1 MTNSNRRRLLGFAGS
16 TAALAVLG
24 DAEAQDKFPSKPI
37 EVVTHA
43 GVGGGTDITARM
55 MMVHAPGVFKNEF
68 VVVNRV
74 GGSGAASLQYMLEK
88 PRDGHTIALITQTH
102 LLTILR
108 SKGKFKYEDLVPLAR
123 ATDDPQ
129 ILMVGKG
136 SPFKSAQDLVAA
148 GKGKAL
154 KYGTSLVGGVDHI
167 AVVSIARAAS
177 MQQPT
182 IVPFRGGG
190 DVVINLVGGNID
202 CALANYAEAESQ
214 LKAGDIRP
222 LAVFAEKRLSALP
235 NVPTGREIGVP
246 GVHSTVRGF
255 ITLRGV
261 PEANIKTLE
270 SGLVK
275 AMQGQ
280 LFQTYLETSGQS
292 LDSVVGAGPW
302 KAQLDEFMVEGKK
315 TLEALGLL
323 K

>member
-1 MTNSNRRRLLGFAGS
+1 MTDSNRRRLLRFASG
-16 TAALAVLG
+16 TAALAILNRG
-24 DAEAQDKFPSKPI
+24 HAQDKFPSRPI

-55 MMVHAPGVFKNEF
+55 MMVHAPGVFKTEF
-68 VVVNRV
+68 VVVNRT
-74 GGSGAASLQYMLEK
+74 GGSGAASLQYALDK
-88 PRDGHTIALITQTH
+88 PRDGHIIMLITQTH

-108 SKGKFKYEDLVPLAR
+108 SKGKFSYDDIVPLAR

-136 SPFKSAQDLVAA
+136 SPFKSAQDFLAA
-148 GKGKAL
+148 GRGKSL
-154 KYGTSLVGGVDHI
+154 KYGTSLIGGVDHI
-167 AVVSIARAAS
+167 AVMTIARTAKL
-177 MQQPT
+177 QQPN
-182 IVPFRGGG
+182 IIPFRGGG

-202 CALANYAEAESQ
+202 CALGNYAEAESQ
-214 LKAGDIRP
+214 VKSGDIRA
-222 LAVFAEKRLSALP
+222 LAVFADKRLSVLP
-235 NVPTGREIGVP
+235 NVPTGKEIGVP
-246 GVHSTVRGF
+246 GAHSTVRGF
-255 ITLRGV
+255 VTLRGV
-261 PEANIKTLE
+261 PEDRVKALE

-292 LDSVVGAGPW
+292 TDSVVGAGPW
-302 KAQLDEFMVEGKK
+302 KAQLDSFMVEGKQ

>member
-1 MTNSNRRRLLGFAGS
+1 MTNQNRRRLLGFAGGS
-16 TAALAVLG
+16 AALAALNI
-24 DAEAQDKFPSKPI
+24 EAQEKFPSRPI

-74 GGSGAASLQYMLEK
+74 GGSGAAALQYMLEK
-88 PRDGHTIALITQTH
+88 PRDGHVIALITQTH

-108 SKGKFKYEDLVPLAR
+108 SKGKFKYEDILPLAR

-129 ILMVGKG
+129 ILTVGKG
-136 SPFKSAQDLVAA
+136 SPYRTAQDLIAA

-167 AVVSIARAAS
+167 AVVSIARSAG
-177 MQQPT
+177 MQAPT

-202 CALANYAEAESQ
+202 CALVNYAEAESQ
-214 LKAGDIRP
+214 FKAGDTRA
-222 LAVFAEKRLSALP
+222 LAIFADKRLGALP
-235 NVPTGREIGVP
+235 NVPTGKEIGVP
-246 GVHSTVRGF
+246 GSYSTVRGF
-255 ITLRGV
+255 ITLSGTPADRV
-261 PEANIKTLE
+261 KILEA
-270 SGLVK
+270 GLVK

-292 LDSVVGAGPW
+292 MDSVVGAGPW